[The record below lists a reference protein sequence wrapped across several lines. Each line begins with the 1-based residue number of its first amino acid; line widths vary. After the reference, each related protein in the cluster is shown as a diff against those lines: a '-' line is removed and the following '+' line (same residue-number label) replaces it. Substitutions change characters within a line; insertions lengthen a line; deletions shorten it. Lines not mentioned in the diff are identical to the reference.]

1 MECRIRKDSDADID
15 EMETDQAS
23 DEEKN
28 RKRKAEEMDSKSSE
42 EEQSEL
48 ENLLPKNGDDE
59 NEIELSSDFDQLTL
73 MSDDED
79 EPVDNQGNVV
89 TIEFI
94 ESGLPLIHAR
104 MGGGWVQGNDFVCRC
119 PPPHTYILSAYVHL
133 LKTL

>member
-59 NEIELSSDFDQLTL
+59 NDIELSSDFDQLIL

-104 MGGGWVQGNDFVCRC
+104 MGGGSR
-119 PPPHTYILSAYVHL
+119 
-133 LKTL
+133 K